1 MPVGLASSFYGRGD
15 FLPAPIHPPPESDNN
30 QMMAMLQSMSMTLS
44 DVQGQLSV
52 FQDQSRR
59 HDDTLCRLESE
70 VKELKATKRS
80 NEVEESTPK
89 SKRQR
94 RGLSVRYFKLHI
106 CNLTYVIQITVG
118 MCAHST
124 FFF

>member
-1 MPVGLASSFYGRGD
+1 
-15 FLPAPIHPPPESDNN
+15 
-30 QMMAMLQSMSMTLS
+30 MMAMLQSISTTLS

-52 FQDQSRR
+52 LQDQSRR
-59 HDDTLCRLESE
+59 RDDTVSRLESE

-94 RGLSVRYFKLHI
+94 KSPRGLSVRFLYLSITLLH
-106 CNLTYVIQITVG
+106 
-118 MCAHST
+118 A
-124 FFF
+124 